1 MKDIILSQ
9 RLHRLEFAVVCTIAG
24 FCTAAIMSYFIH
36 GIRTM
41 EAAFLI
47 AMGTLFL
54 QAALNLLRYMFN
66 APETRTH
73 NIFGDTAVA
82 FIALAG
88 SSVILLPPQGNIYA
102 AAVLGI
108 AAVLGT
114 AAVGLTLWHIN
125 RRDRRPTARE
135 EDLAR

>member
-1 MKDIILSQ
+1 MKDMILSQ

-24 FCTAAIMSYFIH
+24 FCIAAFMGYCIY

-41 EAAFLI
+41 EAVFLI
-47 AMGTLFL
+47 AMATLFL

-66 APETRTH
+66 APGPRSRY
-73 NIFGDTAVA
+73 IFGDTAVA

-88 SSVILLPPQGNIYA
+88 FSVILLPPQANIYA
-102 AAVLGI
+102 AAVLG
-108 AAVLGT
+108 AAGVQ
-114 AAVGLTLWHIN
+114 LTLWQIN

-135 EDLAR
+135 EDFAQ